1 MDLLKYK
8 NEILKSQSLNCTSS
22 KIAEDISFDAD
33 EYFDP
38 IVGVSRPLNGET
50 EEVVLRLSQELYPY
64 IKTKP
69 IHHSQKN
76 YDDEF
81 KVVIKVI
88 RNKELEMLLNSFGIG
103 LDS

>member
-1 MDLLKYK
+1 MIYVNAFDRLEDLTVL
-8 NEILKSQSLNCTSS
+8 SS

-33 EYFDP
+33 EYFDS
-38 IVGVSRPLNGET
+38 IVGVSRPLNGVA
-50 EEVVLRLSQELYPY
+50 EEIVLQLSQELYPY

-88 RNKELEMLLNSFGIG
+88 INKELEMLLNSFGIG
-103 LDS
+103 LSS

>member
-1 MDLLKYK
+1 MLRHFNIDASTNSFVLKTAT
-8 NEILKSQSLNCTSS
+8 ILPH
-22 KIAEDISFDAD
+22 
-33 EYFDP
+33 P
-38 IVGVSRPLNGET
+38 IVGVSRPLNDET
-50 EEVVLRLSQELYPY
+50 EEVVLKLSQELYPY

-88 RNKELEMLLNSFGIG
+88 INKELEMLLNSFGIG
-103 LDS
+103 LSS